1 MQCVTVGRME
11 LPLNLFPFYVLLL
24 LLSLSQGRPPQGK
37 NHSHHHSLA
46 EGEQVGRSSRSTSS
60 SSRNLPWEESSLV
73 EEGGDDVVVDDGD
86 DGNDQAH
93 YRNSILRELGLEN
106 AYIPT
111 MQKPIL
117 NISKEEYVAA
127 YKEYMT
133 NVRKRKEDAWKD
145 VGPKRRRKN
154 AVTKIRIFY
163 DEGITDG
170 EDNTTTFHF
179 DINSN
184 KDQESGKIIRIKR
197 AELELPEGCRPLL
210 NATKILGGDDRSYD
224 VSSAVTSWL
233 FSRKNKMNPS
243 RPFTVSC
250 SPLDSSSTPARL
262 RLVTSEMSKNR
273 TRRSVLP
280 STLQALK
287 LNKPRSGVDCTK
299 TRRGKTCCRRS
310 LKIKFSDL
318 GISEVII
325 EPAEFDAHV
334 CVGRCNAKR
343 VSYSSTHA
351 IFQHI
356 LHEKKGKGFVPRP
369 CCAPTKLAE
378 LDVIH
383 INSVNPSK
391 PKLEVTVLKDAIVSE
406 CGCS

>member
-1 MQCVTVGRME
+1 
-11 LPLNLFPFYVLLL
+11 
-24 LLSLSQGRPPQGK
+24 
-37 NHSHHHSLA
+37 
-46 EGEQVGRSSRSTSS
+46 
-60 SSRNLPWEESSLV
+60 
-73 EEGGDDVVVDDGD
+73 
-86 DGNDQAH
+86 
-93 YRNSILRELGLEN
+93 
-106 AYIPT
+106 
-111 MQKPIL
+111 
-117 NISKEEYVAA
+117 
-127 YKEYMT
+127 
-133 NVRKRKEDAWKD
+133 
-145 VGPKRRRKN
+145 
-154 AVTKIRIFY
+154 
-163 DEGITDG
+163 
-170 EDNTTTFHF
+170 
-179 DINSN
+179 
-184 KDQESGKIIRIKR
+184 
-197 AELELPEGCRPLL
+197 
-210 NATKILGGDDRSYD
+210 
-224 VSSAVTSWL
+224 
-233 FSRKNKMNPS
+233 MNPS